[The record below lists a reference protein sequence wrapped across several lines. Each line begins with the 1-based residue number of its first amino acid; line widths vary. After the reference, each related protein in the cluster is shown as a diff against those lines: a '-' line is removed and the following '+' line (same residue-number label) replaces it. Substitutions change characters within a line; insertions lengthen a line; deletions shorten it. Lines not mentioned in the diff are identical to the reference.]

1 MVFARSAAPTLL
13 MAQPAPNF
21 ARPPA
26 SVLPAL
32 SPFSTLWPIASAP
45 PCALSTGQCSHHCR
59 KRQLEAHVIEPLER
73 QRPTMTFKRRTE
85 SRKAVMRKRE
95 VIDLRHRINCVGW
108 PCASAVI
115 NKERS
120 LTARP
125 GKHAG
130 VQEHGTP
137 DIVMFVIP
145 GRPEWL
151 RRKKNCGREYRPS
164 ASPLVPCTPQQYR
177 RTMRVTVSISFSLFK
192 F

>member
-1 MVFARSAAPTLL
+1 MGI
-13 MAQPAPNF
+13 
-21 ARPPA
+21 RPGKA
-26 SVLPAL
+26 WQATS
-32 SPFSTLWPIASAP
+32 I
-45 PCALSTGQCSHHCR
+45 
-59 KRQLEAHVIEPLER
+59 EALER

-95 VIDLRHRINCVGW
+95 VIELRHRINCVGW

-164 ASPLVPCTPQQYR
+164 ALPLVPCTPRQYR

>member
-1 MVFARSAAPTLL
+1 
-13 MAQPAPNF
+13 
-21 ARPPA
+21 
-26 SVLPAL
+26 
-32 SPFSTLWPIASAP
+32 
-45 PCALSTGQCSHHCR
+45 
-59 KRQLEAHVIEPLER
+59 
-73 QRPTMTFKRRTE
+73 MTFKRRTE

-95 VIDLRHRINCVGW
+95 VIELRHRINCVGW

-164 ASPLVPCTPQQYR
+164 ALPLVPCTPQ
-177 RTMRVTVSISFSLFK
+177 
-192 F
+192 

>member
-1 MVFARSAAPTLL
+1 
-13 MAQPAPNF
+13 
-21 ARPPA
+21 
-26 SVLPAL
+26 
-32 SPFSTLWPIASAP
+32 
-45 PCALSTGQCSHHCR
+45 
-59 KRQLEAHVIEPLER
+59 
-73 QRPTMTFKRRTE
+73 MTFKRRTE

-95 VIDLRHRINCVGW
+95 VIELRHRINCVGW

-151 RRKKNCGREYRPS
+151 RRKKNCGREYRTS

-192 F
+192 SHVPFYVAFQLATSNRMTEEKAGHLYAVCLLPDAKARRRAGLTAPARARCRPVSSARC

>member
-1 MVFARSAAPTLL
+1 
-13 MAQPAPNF
+13 
-21 ARPPA
+21 
-26 SVLPAL
+26 
-32 SPFSTLWPIASAP
+32 
-45 PCALSTGQCSHHCR
+45 
-59 KRQLEAHVIEPLER
+59 
-73 QRPTMTFKRRTE
+73 
-85 SRKAVMRKRE
+85 MRKRE
-95 VIDLRHRINCVGW
+95 VIELRHRIDCVGW

-125 GKHAG
+125 GKHTG

-177 RTMRVTVSISFSLFK
+177 RTMRVTVSISFSFAWFPPYGAAPVWGGSAASAVLHTASRRASVGAFPACSNGWGSLSRRACCPRAGICPAAVWRIPAWRHTPGK
-192 F
+192 ALHPFSHAHHDNTGAP

>member
-1 MVFARSAAPTLL
+1 
-13 MAQPAPNF
+13 
-21 ARPPA
+21 
-26 SVLPAL
+26 
-32 SPFSTLWPIASAP
+32 
-45 PCALSTGQCSHHCR
+45 
-59 KRQLEAHVIEPLER
+59 
-73 QRPTMTFKRRTE
+73 
-85 SRKAVMRKRE
+85 MRKRE
-95 VIDLRHRINCVGW
+95 VIELRHRINCVGW

-164 ASPLVPCTPQQYR
+164 ASPLVPMHAPTIPAHHEGNG
-177 RTMRVTVSISFSLFK
+177 FDLLFPCSSSEVLSVL
-192 F
+192 

>member
-1 MVFARSAAPTLL
+1 
-13 MAQPAPNF
+13 
-21 ARPPA
+21 
-26 SVLPAL
+26 
-32 SPFSTLWPIASAP
+32 
-45 PCALSTGQCSHHCR
+45 
-59 KRQLEAHVIEPLER
+59 
-73 QRPTMTFKRRTE
+73 MTFKRRTE

-95 VIDLRHRINCVGW
+95 VIELRHRINCVEW

-125 GKHAG
+125 GKHVG

-151 RRKKNCGREYRPS
+151 RRKKNCGGSIGQAPRLFSHARPGNTG
-164 ASPLVPCTPQQYR
+164 AP
-177 RTMRVTVSISFSLFK
+177 
-192 F
+192 

>member
-1 MVFARSAAPTLL
+1 
-13 MAQPAPNF
+13 
-21 ARPPA
+21 
-26 SVLPAL
+26 
-32 SPFSTLWPIASAP
+32 
-45 PCALSTGQCSHHCR
+45 
-59 KRQLEAHVIEPLER
+59 
-73 QRPTMTFKRRTE
+73 MTFKRRTE

-95 VIDLRHRINCVGW
+95 VIELRHRINCVGW

-115 NKERS
+115 NKGRS

-125 GKHAG
+125 GKHTG

-164 ASPLVPCTPQQYR
+164 ASPLVPCTLRQYR

-192 F
+192 SHVPFHSVFQLVSSNRLPEEKAGHLYAVCLCLVRKPAATQGLQHQRGRGVDPCLQLAV

>member
-1 MVFARSAAPTLL
+1 
-13 MAQPAPNF
+13 
-21 ARPPA
+21 
-26 SVLPAL
+26 
-32 SPFSTLWPIASAP
+32 
-45 PCALSTGQCSHHCR
+45 
-59 KRQLEAHVIEPLER
+59 
-73 QRPTMTFKRRTE
+73 MTFKRRTE
-85 SRKAVMRKRE
+85 SRKVVMRKRE
-95 VIDLRHRINCVGW
+95 VIELRHRINCVGW

-164 ASPLVPCTPQQYR
+164 ASPLVLCTPQQYR
-177 RTMRVTVSISFSLFK
+177 RTAHHESNGFDLLFLVQVLKSFLFCTQLVYSNRLVEEK
-192 F
+192 AGHLYAVCLLPDAKARRRAGLTAPARARCRPVPSARC

>member
-1 MVFARSAAPTLL
+1 
-13 MAQPAPNF
+13 
-21 ARPPA
+21 
-26 SVLPAL
+26 
-32 SPFSTLWPIASAP
+32 
-45 PCALSTGQCSHHCR
+45 
-59 KRQLEAHVIEPLER
+59 
-73 QRPTMTFKRRTE
+73 MTFKRRTE

-192 F
+192 LYVPFCSVFQLAISNRLVEEKAGRLCAVCLLSDAKARSRAGLTTPVRVLCRPVPSAHC